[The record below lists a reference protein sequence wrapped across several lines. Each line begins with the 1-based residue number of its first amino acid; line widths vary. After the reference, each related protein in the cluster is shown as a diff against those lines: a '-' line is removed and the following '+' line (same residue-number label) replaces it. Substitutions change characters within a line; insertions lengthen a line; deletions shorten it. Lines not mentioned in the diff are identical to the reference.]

1 MMIQPND
8 DAHAVEMLYHAYQRP
23 LAAYL
28 ARMIDDREA
37 AEDLCQDT
45 FFKALRGWRQHD
57 PAANPVAWLYR
68 IATNTA
74 YDYLRRRRRARLAP
88 LVAAKELAGASQL
101 ERQIEACEPVH
112 SVLAQLPPQYR
123 APLLLVHAGHS
134 TSEIAEKLGC
144 TPDAVKMRLLRAR
157 ARFRQLYQGQWA

>member
-1 MMIQPND
+1 MTTQSNSA
-8 DAHAVEMLYHAYQRP
+8 AHAIEMLYHTYQRP

-28 ARMIDDREA
+28 ARLIDDREA

-45 FFKALRGWRQHD
+45 FFKALRGWHQHD

-74 YDYLRRRRRARLAP
+74 YDYLRRRRRSRLAP
-88 LVAAKELAGASQL
+88 LIAAEGLA
-101 ERQIEACEPVH
+101 EACVLESHVDAREPVR
-112 SVLAQLPPQYR
+112 SALAQLPPHYR
-123 APLLLVHAGHS
+123 APLLLQVYAGHS
-134 TSEIAEKLGC
+134 TGEIAEQLGC

-157 ARFRQLYQGQWA
+157 ARFRQLYQG